1 MPMATQG
8 ATLDRRGL
16 HVPIWPIAVLIAIA
30 VAAAITLI
38 AVRALNDAP
47 TAAPA
52 TSGQQVDSRVG
63 HPSPRGATAETVRQ
77 ARAMNAWS
85 ARVHDLPAGP
95 FHESGRA
102 HEVVVYT
109 RGVSR

>member
-1 MPMATQG
+1 MATQG
-8 ATLDRRGL
+8 ATLERRGL
-16 HVPIWPIAVLIAIA
+16 HVPIWPIAVLVA
-30 VAAAITLI
+30 VALVTAITLI
-38 AVRALNDAP
+38 TVRALNDGR
-47 TAAPA
+47 PA
-52 TSGQQVDSRVG
+52 RPVSVQESELDSRVG
-63 HPSPRGATAETVRQ
+63 DPSPRGATMETVRQ